1 MKNSDEKCVV
11 WIEVGGGEPVWME
24 AGVIIVVTEL
34 VDHPLFHPGQNS
46 TRSCQIHQECSYALM
61 AAPSVHAL

>member
-1 MKNSDEKCVV
+1 MKNSDEKSVV

-34 VDHPLFHPGQNS
+34 VDYPLFHSSQNS
-46 TRSCQIHQECSYALM
+46 TRSS
-61 AAPSVHAL
+61 